1 MNVLPSVAPKETGPA
16 PKWTGPRLDLPMK
29 ALIDRAAIDAEVAQ
43 LARTQGA
50 GSAEFRKSVV
60 DVFTR
65 ALDQGREAARRALEA
80 KGSGLAC
87 GAHMAYVEDELLR
100 AIHSCVVKFI
110 QPGAASGSLCIVA
123 VGGYGRGALAPGS
136 DIDLLFLLRG
146 NNRAGDE
153 AVIEAMLYL
162 LWDLKQKVG
171 HATRT
176 VEECLKQAKAD
187 MTIRTTLLECRF
199 ILGDRTLLDSLLVRF
214 DHDVVRNSAP
224 EFVAAKLAERDERI
238 QRAGASRYLVE
249 PNVKEGKGGLRDLN
263 TLFWI
268 AKYVYR
274 VQDAEA
280 LVGVGLFSEQELRL
294 FRRCETFLWKVR
306 CTMHFV
312 TGRAEER
319 LSFDLQRAVAEKL
332 GYSTRDGLSAVER
345 FMKHYFTIAK
355 NVGDLTNVVCAAME
369 ERQAKPRA
377 VFNRFVGKL
386 RRRSKPRDLGP
397 FALETDRV
405 TVASADVFDKEPI
418 NLIRLFSVAARHE
431 LPIHPDALRLVSQS
445 LPRIDAKLRADPEA
459 NRLFIEILTTPQSS
473 ERTLRLMNE
482 AGVLGRFIPDF
493 GRIVAMM
500 QFNMYHHY
508 TVDEHL
514 LRALGELAAV
524 ELGQRPTELP
534 LASEIAPSIS
544 HRRALYVAL
553 LLHDIAKGRKEDH
566 SILGAQI
573 ARKLCPRLGLNEAE
587 TETAAWLVE
596 NHLVMSNIAQ
606 SRDLGDR
613 RTIEGF
619 AKLVQTIERLK
630 MLLVLTVCD
639 IRAVGP
645 GVWNGWKGEL
655 LRTLYWETEI
665 VLAGGHSSVD
675 RKRRVAQRQQELRVQ
690 LPAWS
695 DHEFAEY
702 GARHYP
708 AYWLKVDLPHK
719 VQHALLLHASAVE
732 MHSLAT
738 EVSTDAFRGVTEL
751 TVVAPDHPR
760 LLSIIAGAC
769 AASGANIVDAQ
780 IFTTTDGLALDTIS
794 ISRAFDLDEDE
805 TRRGQRIA
813 RSIEQALRGE
823 IRLSDLV
830 AVKASAA
837 QARADTFSVPPDVV
851 IDNSLSHMYSVIEVS
866 GLDRPGLLFDLTF
879 ALSRLNLNI
888 ASAHIVTFGEKAVDT
903 FYVTDL
909 TGAKVVN
916 PARQGAVCRH
926 LLDVFNTKRQA

>member
-1 MNVLPSVAPKETGPA
+1 
-16 PKWTGPRLDLPMK
+16 
-29 ALIDRAAIDAEVAQ
+29 
-43 LARTQGA
+43 
-50 GSAEFRKSVV
+50 
-60 DVFTR
+60 
-65 ALDQGREAARRALEA
+65 
-80 KGSGLAC
+80 
-87 GAHMAYVEDELLR
+87 
-100 AIHSCVVKFI
+100 
-110 QPGAASGSLCIVA
+110 
-123 VGGYGRGALAPGS
+123 
-136 DIDLLFLLRG
+136 
-146 NNRAGDE
+146 
-153 AVIEAMLYL
+153 
-162 LWDLKQKVG
+162 
-171 HATRT
+171 
-176 VEECLKQAKAD
+176 
-187 MTIRTTLLECRF
+187 
-199 ILGDRTLLDSLLVRF
+199 
-214 DHDVVRNSAP
+214 
-224 EFVAAKLAERDERI
+224 
-238 QRAGASRYLVE
+238 
-249 PNVKEGKGGLRDLN
+249 
-263 TLFWI
+263 
-268 AKYVYR
+268 
-274 VQDAEA
+274 
-280 LVGVGLFSEQELRL
+280 
-294 FRRCETFLWKVR
+294 
-306 CTMHFV
+306 
-312 TGRAEER
+312 
-319 LSFDLQRAVAEKL
+319 
-332 GYSTRDGLSAVER
+332 
-345 FMKHYFTIAK
+345 
-355 NVGDLTNVVCAAME
+355 
-369 ERQAKPRA
+369 
-377 VFNRFVGKL
+377 
-386 RRRSKPRDLGP
+386 
-397 FALETDRV
+397 
-405 TVASADVFDKEPI
+405 
-418 NLIRLFSVAARHE
+418 
-431 LPIHPDALRLVSQS
+431 
-445 LPRIDAKLRADPEA
+445 
-459 NRLFIEILTTPQSS
+459 
-473 ERTLRLMNE
+473 
-482 AGVLGRFIPDF
+482 
-493 GRIVAMM
+493 
-500 QFNMYHHY
+500 
-508 TVDEHL
+508 
-514 LRALGELAAV
+514 
-524 ELGQRPTELP
+524 
-534 LASEIAPSIS
+534 
-544 HRRALYVAL
+544 
-553 LLHDIAKGRKEDH
+553 
-566 SILGAQI
+566 
-573 ARKLCPRLGLNEAE
+573 LNEAE

>member
-1 MNVLPSVAPKETGPA
+1 M
-16 PKWTGPRLDLPMK
+16 
-29 ALIDRAAIDAEVAQ
+29 
-43 LARTQGA
+43 
-50 GSAEFRKSVV
+50 
-60 DVFTR
+60 
-65 ALDQGREAARRALEA
+65 
-80 KGSGLAC
+80 
-87 GAHMAYVEDELLR
+87 
-100 AIHSCVVKFI
+100 
-110 QPGAASGSLCIVA
+110 
-123 VGGYGRGALAPGS
+123 
-136 DIDLLFLLRG
+136 
-146 NNRAGDE
+146 
-153 AVIEAMLYL
+153 
-162 LWDLKQKVG
+162 
-171 HATRT
+171 
-176 VEECLKQAKAD
+176 
-187 MTIRTTLLECRF
+187 
-199 ILGDRTLLDSLLVRF
+199 
-214 DHDVVRNSAP
+214 
-224 EFVAAKLAERDERI
+224 
-238 QRAGASRYLVE
+238 
-249 PNVKEGKGGLRDLN
+249 
-263 TLFWI
+263 
-268 AKYVYR
+268 
-274 VQDAEA
+274 
-280 LVGVGLFSEQELRL
+280 
-294 FRRCETFLWKVR
+294 
-306 CTMHFV
+306 
-312 TGRAEER
+312 
-319 LSFDLQRAVAEKL
+319 
-332 GYSTRDGLSAVER
+332 
-345 FMKHYFTIAK
+345 
-355 NVGDLTNVVCAAME
+355 
-369 ERQAKPRA
+369 
-377 VFNRFVGKL
+377 
-386 RRRSKPRDLGP
+386 RS
-397 FALETDRV
+397 
-405 TVASADVFDKEPI
+405 
-418 NLIRLFSVAARHE
+418 
-431 LPIHPDALRLVSQS
+431 
-445 LPRIDAKLRADPEA
+445 DPEA

-473 ERTLRLMNE
+473 ERALRLMNE

-514 LRALGELAAV
+514 LRAMGEFAAV
-524 ELGQRPTELP
+524 EFGQSPTELP

-566 SILGAQI
+566 SIPGAQI
-573 ARKLCPRLGLNEAE
+573 ARKLCPRLGLSEAE

-675 RKRRVAQRQQELRVQ
+675 RKRRVAQSAAGTAGQAAGVVGPRIRRVCA
-690 LPAWS
+690 PAIIRPIGS
-695 DHEFAEY
+695 RSIFRTRSSMLSCCTP
-702 GARHYP
+702 AR
-708 AYWLKVDLPHK
+708 WKCIRWRRK
-719 VQHALLLHASAVE
+719 S
-732 MHSLAT
+732 
-738 EVSTDAFRGVTEL
+738 STDAFRGVTEL

-780 IFTTTDGLALDTIS
+780 IFTTTDGLALDTICV
-794 ISRAFDLDEDE
+794 SRAFERDEDE

-830 AVKASAA
+830 AAKASAA

-903 FYVTDL
+903 FYVDDL

-916 PARQGAVCRH
+916 PARQGAVRRN